1 MNSPNH
7 EALEKMLAADI
18 GKIQKSDSLSDT
30 EQFALFKQIV
40 AKYVGVVNNLYDGL
54 YGYWAPNGHKTIN
67 YAVLQNSPEN
77 VKENLQFLCGKLEL
91 AEAGFGLVRTIPAQ
105 ASSSNKIN
113 IQNNFTPSISFEDAR
128 SEIKNIAGLTNEQVK
143 DALSRI
149 EEIEKATNNSKTEKM
164 RWEKIKPILVW
175 LGNSS
180 FELAKVIL
188 PLIIK
193 S

>member
-1 MNSPNH
+1 MNSQNH
-7 EALEKMLAADI
+7 EALGKILTADI
-18 GKIQKSDSLSDT
+18 EKIQKSDLLSDA
-30 EQFALFKQIV
+30 EQFELFKQIV
-40 AKYVGVVNNLYDGL
+40 AKYVGVINNLYDGL
-54 YGYWAPNGHKTIN
+54 YGYWVPNGHQTIN

-91 AEAGFGLVRTIPAQ
+91 AEAGFGLVRTIPTQ

>member
-40 AKYVGVVNNLYDGL
+40 AKYVGVINNLYDGL
-54 YGYWAPNGHKTIN
+54 YGYWVPNGHKTIN